1 MTEMRY
7 SGSSGE
13 HSRDPSD
20 DRSRH
25 SGGGVSDARH
35 YGDADS
41 SRHYYES
48 DRRASGGGGGGYDD
62 RRNDYSS
69 QRGGARSAS
78 DMTSSAVYGTGMASS
93 SVRDDPATHDLY
105 TVQKQAMAAMQ
116 DPYASSGGGGGYP
129 KPAAAASIQQFHR
142 QQERGGGGYASSGRG
157 EGLLPSPPSA
167 GGQNLMS
174 YTTSQR
180 GYDGYGGR

>member
-48 DRRASGGGGGGYDD
+48 DRRASGGGGYDD
-62 RRNDYSS
+62 RRNDYASS
-69 QRGGARSAS
+69 RGGARSA
-78 DMTSSAVYGTGMASS
+78 
-93 SVRDDPATHDLY
+93 
-105 TVQKQAMAAMQ
+105 
-116 DPYASSGGGGGYP
+116 
-129 KPAAAASIQQFHR
+129 
-142 QQERGGGGYASSGRG
+142 RGLTARG
-157 EGLLPSPPSA
+157 QGSME
-167 GGQNLMS
+167 
-174 YTTSQR
+174 
-180 GYDGYGGR
+180 